1 LIKYVRPLNISVE
14 AEVGHMAQAEELEK
28 GTFKS
33 DIGEIKEFIGKV
45 DVDLLAISVG
55 TSHGEYELQ
64 DEIDMV

>member
-1 LIKYVRPLNISVE
+1 VE

>member
-1 LIKYVRPLNISVE
+1 M
-14 AEVGHMAQAEELEK
+14 GHMAQAEELEK